1 MRTLWGEG
9 VCRTPHNS
17 EGLDPAARREPQP
30 FLADGEFLFKPR
42 QERAQT
48 PAHCS
53 WRVEFPP
60 NKYQALGWN
69 SLSRVPACAAPAAPA
84 TLSPSLQAGSHVSRL
99 VRRRGCELCLS
110 PRVASALAGGMSL
123 QPAEPAAVVVEKV
136 CPGVLPRQNQATVE
150 PVASMVT

>member
-1 MRTLWGEG
+1 MRTLGGEG

-17 EGLDPAARREPQP
+17 EGLDPAARREPQS

-60 NKYQALGWN
+60 NKYQASRWN
-69 SLSRVPACAAPAAPA
+69 SLSGVHCQPAPPLLPRP
-84 TLSPSLQAGSHVSRL
+84 LSHPLREPRVSRL
-99 VRRRGCELCLS
+99 VGLRGCELYLS
-110 PRVASALAGGMSL
+110 PRVTSALAGGMNL
-123 QPAEPAAVVVEKV
+123 QPAEPAAVDKV
-136 CPGVLPRQNQATVE
+136 CPGVLPRQR
-150 PVASMVT
+150 P